1 MKYKLD
7 TYRNQSGF
15 TLIEVV
21 AVLMIIG
28 IVAVVAMVRTSSTEE
43 IDLASQVEAVKGHLR
58 YAQMRAMNTD
68 SNWGIHFS
76 TTSYYLF
83 QGTDSSKVIITGEDG
98 LDVDLVAKK
107 SKLRI
112 TPPTGNNVTFDKYGS
127 PGDVNVDIATN
138 CSACANG
145 GVIRVTKNT
154 GFIK

>member
-1 MKYKLD
+1 MKQKLGL
-7 TYRNQSGF
+7 YEKQKGF
-15 TLIEVV
+15 TLIEIV
-21 AVLMIIG
+21 AILVIIG
-28 IVAVVAMVRTSSTEE
+28 IIATIAVVKMSGTAEV
-43 IDLASQVEAVKGHLR
+43 DLASQVEAVKGHLR

-138 CSACANG
+138 CSSCSDSG
-145 GVIRVTKNT
+145 IIRVTKNT

>member
-1 MKYKLD
+1 MKHKLD
-7 TYRNQSGF
+7 TNNNQRGF

-28 IVAVVAMVRTSSTEE
+28 IVAVIAMVRVSSTED

-58 YAQMRAMNTD
+58 FAQIRAMNTD

-76 TTSYYLF
+76 ETSYYLF
-83 QGTDSSKVIITGEDG
+83 QGTDSSKVMIIGEDSP
-98 LDVDLVAKK
+98 DVDLAAKK

-112 TPPTGNNVTFDKYGS
+112 TPPAGNNVTFDQYGS
-127 PGDVNVDIATN
+127 PGDANVDIATN